1 MNIPQHLIPPPPTNG
16 MVSIVGAGPGAADL
30 LTLRAYARIQQ
41 AQVIVHD
48 RLIDPS
54 VLQLIPTHT
63 QRFYAGKAAGNH
75 HLKQPEINQLL
86 QQQAQAGKHV
96 VRLKG
101 GDPFIFGRG
110 GEEIQA
116 LRHHGIACE
125 VIPGITAAQG
135 CATVAG
141 IPLTH
146 RDHASS
152 CIFLPGH
159 LTAQKESA
167 CTPDIYQ
174 LHWRSL
180 AQSHQTLVFYMAIQR
195 IQTIASQLIQHGL
208 PPNTPAAIIQNGTRS
223 DQKIW
228 TAPLQQLVAQ
238 APEYSPKPGLLI
250 IGDVVALSPAYHP
263 INPTP

>member
-1 MNIPQHLIPPPPTNG
+1 MHFPEHLIPARPTCG
-16 MVSIVGAGPGAADL
+16 MVCIVGAGPGAADL

-41 AQVIVHD
+41 ADVVVHD

-54 VLQLIPTHT
+54 VLQLIPAAA
-63 QRFYAGKAAGNH
+63 QCFYAGKAAGKH
-75 HLKQPEINQLL
+75 HLRQAEINNLL
-86 QQQAQAGKHV
+86 IEQAQAGRHV

-101 GDPFIFGRG
+101 GDPCIFGRG
-110 GEEIQA
+110 GEEVQS
-116 LRHHGIACE
+116 LQQHNIACE

-180 AQSHQTLVFYMAIQR
+180 AQPHQTLVFYMAIQR
-195 IQTIASQLIQHGL
+195 VKIIATQLIQHGL
-208 PPNTPAAIIQNGTRS
+208 PADTPAAIIQNGTRS

-228 TAPLQQLVAQ
+228 AAPLQQLVQQ
-238 APEYSPKPGLLI
+238 APAYGPNPGLLI
-250 IGDVVALSPAYHP
+250 IGSTVSLSPAYSQKNQP
-263 INPTP
+263 

>member
-1 MNIPQHLIPPPPTNG
+1 MNIPDSLIPPPHSSG
-16 MVSIVGAGPGAADL
+16 MVSIAGAGPGAADL
-30 LTLRAYARIQQ
+30 LTLRAWVRIQQ
-41 AQVIVHD
+41 ADVIVHD

-54 VLQLIPTHT
+54 VLQLIPAAT

-75 HLKQPEINQLL
+75 YLKQPEINALL
-86 QQQAQAGKHV
+86 IEQAQAGRHV

-110 GEEIQA
+110 GEELQE
-116 LRHHGIACE
+116 LQQHGIACE

-180 AQSHQTLVFYMAIQR
+180 AQPHQTLVFYMAIQR
-195 IQTIASQLIQHGL
+195 IKTIATQLIQNGL
-208 PPNTPAAIIQNGTRS
+208 SPETPAAIIQNGTRS

-228 TAPLQQLVAQ
+228 AAPLLQLVEH
-238 APEYSPKPGLLI
+238 APGYSSSPGLFI
-250 IGDVVALSPAYHP
+250 IGSTVALSPAYRQNRQP
-263 INPTP
+263 